1 MAVVIMNS
9 EGNVSGSQGSD
20 PPRCSP
26 RFAPSEPKRLNV
38 YKSKGRKKTLRLPSP
53 PRPDVESEVHERQER
68 EQDPDFDPG
77 TDGDAGSEQ
86 HGEDDAEAGGDGDT
100 GADGDGDAVNVA
112 NKKRPRKQPP
122 AIRCSP
128 SKFHELLKALPA
140 DLEDIVKARGFG
152 GLLGFKPTCLDRKL
166 LTWLMLRLNPE
177 TMKLELGGG
186 KVIDVNEHTVWC
198 LFQIPKVGGDPP
210 YMSDAEA
217 RVRRNELGEQI
228 CPSTY
233 KRLGIR
239 IADIVDGLKSKKLT
253 GDLGLRAFFMAVF
266 QSLLFSNTD
275 SCIRLEDVIYTE
287 DLDNIGKINWCKAV
301 VDNLSKAARLYKKDF
316 AAKGVHAPL
325 TGCGIF
331 LMVSF
336 CCIYWLL

>member
-1 MAVVIMNS
+1 
-9 EGNVSGSQGSD
+9 
-20 PPRCSP
+20 
-26 RFAPSEPKRLNV
+26 
-38 YKSKGRKKTLRLPSP
+38 
-53 PRPDVESEVHERQER
+53 VHEQQER

-77 TDGDAGSEQ
+77 TDGDTGSEQ

-112 NKKRPRKQPP
+112 NKKRPRKQRP
-122 AIRCSP
+122 AIRYSP

-266 QSLLFSNTD
+266 
-275 SCIRLEDVIYTE
+275 
-287 DLDNIGKINWCKAV
+287 
-301 VDNLSKAARLYKKDF
+301 
-316 AAKGVHAPL
+316 
-325 TGCGIF
+325 
-331 LMVSF
+331 
-336 CCIYWLL
+336 